1 MNTCCNSLWKHS
13 LICSGKA
20 WYTYILRMAR
30 RRICWWRCLSP
41 LQSLQPN
48 TSARHIVP
56 QLQFGTLA
64 PSGILVTC
72 LTFQVYKTW
81 EPWYIP
87 ESFQSKRFGSPLE
100 DMGTF
105 AVCDMILLMTVRA
118 CYVTFHLFETG
129 SKKKL
134 RHPRHRLFCSSAKWY
149 NDCLCPRLQASNKTP
164 GQTWCANLFRQF
176 RS

>member
-1 MNTCCNSLWKHS
+1 MLGQS
-13 LICSGKA
+13 LIHIYSQDG
-20 WYTYILRMAR
+20 
-30 RRICWWRCLSP
+30 S
-41 LQSLQPN
+41 
-48 TSARHIVP
+48 TSN
-56 QLQFGTLA
+56 LLMTL
-64 PSGILVTC
+64 LVTFAKLATQRVSTAHVLC
-72 LTFQVYKTW
+72 HNCISAPWLLRVSWWLVWPSKCTKLGKHDIFQNH
-81 EPWYIP
+81 
-87 ESFQSKRFGSPLE
+87 SKVNDLRVSRSQVPPGRHGDFCSIWH
-100 DMGTF
+100 DMWWL
-105 AVCDMILLMTVRA
+105 VMTVRA